1 MALITLVIS
10 IWNAFATQRVV
21 DVIPYLTKPVT
32 DTDDPLLLM
41 MEQVNCDGRMSQV
54 GHGKV
59 RYCPSGLLLP
69 CYTGRWWFSCV

>member
-1 MALITLVIS
+1 MAAITLVIS

-41 MEQVNCDGRMSQV
+41 MEHVCRE
-54 GHGKV
+54 
-59 RYCPSGLLLP
+59 P
-69 CYTGRWWFSCV
+69 